1 MKFDHELGHEV
12 DWLNEQLEELERDL
26 IKLESKVY
34 ELLQLY
40 VDAKVAER
48 SLSRKEAIALA
59 GNLIRKAHDIR
70 IRDRRASFKVIR
82 AAPSHSPT

>member
-34 ELLQLY
+34 ELFQLY

-48 SLSRKEAIALA
+48 LLSRKEGMAPA
-59 GNLIRKAHDIR
+59 GNLIRKAPDIR

-82 AAPSHSPT
+82 AALAAKH